1 MQKRSVVSAI
11 ERPAAL
17 RLSPHCDCRPIVGR
31 HCEFVIRRCRTSS
44 PRGPTNLRR
53 KEVAVKKS
61 AVAPIVLFAALVA
74 SSAANAASYDYTA
87 HNTYVAN
94 A

>member
-1 MQKRSVVSAI
+1 
-11 ERPAAL
+11 
-17 RLSPHCDCRPIVGR
+17 
-31 HCEFVIRRCRTSS
+31 
-44 PRGPTNLRR
+44 
-53 KEVAVKKS
+53 VKKS